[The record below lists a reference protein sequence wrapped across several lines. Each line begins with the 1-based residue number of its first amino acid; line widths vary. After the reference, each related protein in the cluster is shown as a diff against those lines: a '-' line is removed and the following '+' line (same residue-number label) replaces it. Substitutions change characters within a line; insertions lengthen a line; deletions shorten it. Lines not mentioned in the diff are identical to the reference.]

1 MIALIV
7 RLHNREKMFF
17 YSLRQLI
24 VTIVMISILIVNEQ
38 KKKKNTFDYK
48 KTKMIEIY
56 S

>member
-24 VTIVMISILIVNEQ
+24 VTIVMISISIVNEQ
-38 KKKKNTFDYK
+38 KKKNTFDYK
-48 KTKMIEIY
+48 KNKNN
-56 S
+56 